1 MQWLRSHSDGTMGS
15 AVFNGN
21 GDEWGSSMVLC
32 KAKFSKQHHPYAL
45 KKKHAKDGFRGG
57 NVCYSWFKKK
67 KKKDQNIH
75 KHVGTQHWNSRWGSV
90 LRIAQEWYSTFLP
103 LQAQSLSCFCQEQG
117 LGDWKPGS
125 QKPLENRPASLLPG
139 TSELTQGDV
148 GLWEMLEDF
157 RLEKTHGV
165 TCLDRETVNR
175 HSPLSYRFNAVS
187 TAWHPALLM
196 SRRLTAAMVK

>member
-1 MQWLRSHSDGTMGS
+1 MEMVMNEGHRWCCVKLNFPNSIIRMRLKRSMQKTVLEGEMS
-15 AVFNGN
+15 AIR
-21 GDEWGSSMVLC
+21 DL
-32 KAKFSKQHHPYAL
+32 
-45 KKKHAKDGFRGG
+45 
-57 NVCYSWFKKK
+57 KK